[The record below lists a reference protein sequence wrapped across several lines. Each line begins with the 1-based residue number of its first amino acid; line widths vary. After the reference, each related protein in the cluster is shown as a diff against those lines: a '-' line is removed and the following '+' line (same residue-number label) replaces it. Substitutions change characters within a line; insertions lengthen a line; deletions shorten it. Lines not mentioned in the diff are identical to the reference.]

1 MGIGGLGTVALAMP
15 APPNRRVPVVQAITR
30 VLRIWLLQR
39 GCRSTEKDRK
49 RCCEPVSSSPG
60 RTTGRAQP
68 STSQAV
74 HTPIR
79 DNETLNG
86 GIDQRTC
93 TASPPLEARN
103 VVAKARL
110 ALDTATPAAWQHTGN
125 RAYRRPDS
133 RPAYSRR
140 VVNRCP
146 SGPASCC
153 LNWPGLPPPRHLTP
167 DRNATDPS
175 ADASRMFPALHRP
188 KQQNESTRPQ
198 ESEGG
203 SITVQTAATATP

>member
-1 MGIGGLGTVALAMP
+1 MAMP

-30 VLRIWLLQR
+30 ILRIWLLQR

-86 GIDQRTC
+86 GIDQSTC

-103 VVAKARL
+103 VVAKPGWRGYRDSCGL
-110 ALDTATPAAWQHTGN
+110 AAHRQQW
-125 RAYRRPDS
+125 AYRRADS

-175 ADASRMFPALHRP
+175 ADASRLFPALRRP
-188 KQQNESTRPQ
+188 KQQNESIRPQ